1 MLTVRSVHKNPLRAA
16 GLVAILAMLAVIGTG
31 CGSPFGSGGEGSIA
45 EDFDLGGPQETA
57 QLTVGSKAFTEQEVL
72 GHITIQALEAAGA
85 DVEDRTGLGGTEA
98 VRRALIS
105 GEIDIYWEYTGTGWL
120 IHLAK
125 TGTPSDNQEL
135 YEALAESDF
144 ESNSIEW
151 LEPAPAS
158 NVYRIAVREEAYE
171 ELGVETISD
180 FEQLIEESPQ
190 EATLCVG
197 SEFRN
202 RADALPGLE
211 EAYGFEV
218 PDENLVELPDS
229 TVYGAV
235 DSGERCNFGSVFE
248 TSGRIPALDLQLI
261 EDDKDFFPAYN
272 PSPTVRKEVLEKY
285 PQLAD
290 IFAPISE
297 ELDTETMRQLNAAV
311 SVEGRNPREVAEQW
325 LRENG
330 FTG

>member
-1 MLTVRSVHKNPLRAA
+1 MRSVHRNPLRPA
-16 GLVAILAMLAVIGTG
+16 GLVAVMAMLAVIVTG
-31 CGSPFGSGGEGSIA
+31 CGGPFGSGGEGSIA
-45 EDFDLGGPQETA
+45 KDFELGGPQGTA
-57 QLTVGSKAFTEQEVL
+57 QLAVGSKAFTDQEVL

-85 DVEDRTGLGGTEA
+85 DVEDQTGLGGTEA
-98 VRRALIS
+98 VRQALIS

-125 TGTPSDNQEL
+125 TDAPSDSQEL
-135 YEALAESDF
+135 YEALAESDL

-158 NVYRIAVREEAYE
+158 NGYRIAVREGASE
-171 ELGVETISD
+171 ELGVEEISD
-180 FEQLIEESPQ
+180 FEQLIEESPE

-197 SEFRN
+197 SEFRD

-211 EAYGFEV
+211 EAYGFDF
-218 PDENLVELPDS
+218 PDENLVELPDD

-261 EDDKDFFPAYN
+261 EDDDDFFPAYN
-272 PSPTVRKEVLEKY
+272 PSPTVPEEVLVQY
-285 PQLAD
+285 PQLPD
-290 IFAPISE
+290 LFAPISE

-311 SVEGRNPREVAEQW
+311 SVEGRDPRDVAEQW
-325 LRENG
+325 LRENNFIG
-330 FTG
+330 